1 MSLQITSS
9 SNLQTNMP
17 YTITGV
23 QHYADGTKVSFSY
36 AASNGQQ
43 LVYVA
48 GVNVTALYPVMK
60 AAIDEQDG
68 AGDYCH
74 FHCVGRQ
81 HQRQSLAVRS
91 DCRVNNSFSD
101 VLR

>member
-43 LVYVA
+43 LVFVA
-48 GVNVTALYPVMK
+48 GVNVTPQSMRALYSVPDSASV
-60 AAIDEQDG
+60 
-68 AGDYCH
+68 CH
-74 FHCVGRQ
+74 PDTTQ
-81 HQRQSLAVRS
+81 
-91 DCRVNNSFSD
+91 
-101 VLR
+101 VLSSVITMCL